1 MISFCDRIDTWEK
14 KSAHVHLHSCKMAL
28 QDQRFL
34 SELSPIVLHSCEV
47 ALQDQRK
54 VQNVYLH
61 YSPSPS
67 TKVADFSGLFNNINE
82 SYGRLRAC

>member
-1 MISFCDRIDTWEK
+1 MISFCDRIDTWKK
-14 KSAHVHLHSCKMAL
+14 KSAHVNLHSCKMAL

-54 VQNVYLH
+54 VQNV
-61 YSPSPS
+61 
-67 TKVADFSGLFNNINE
+67 
-82 SYGRLRAC
+82 